1 MRLYLIRHGE
11 SETNR
16 TKQFTG
22 QTDVALTEL
31 GLRQAACVAGF
42 FQTIPLNAVYASD
55 LSRAM
60 DTARPTAQQH
70 GLAVQPEPDLRE
82 VYAGEWEG
90 HTFEELPGLFP
101 EGFRLWRDN
110 IGTSRCTGGESM
122 AEAVERADAALRR
135 IAAQHP
141 DDTVA
146 VASHG
151 GIIRGLIALWTL
163 GSVAAMRD
171 IEWSPNASVTEA
183 VFENGEFRVLRTGMT
198 EHLGKLV
205 TVLPGTV

>member
-11 SETNR
+11 SVTNR
-16 TKQFTG
+16 TKQFAG
-22 QTDVALTEL
+22 QTDVPLTEL
-31 GLRQAACVAGF
+31 GVQQAACVAEF
-42 FQTIPLNAVYASD
+42 LRTIPLDAVYASD

-60 DTARPTAQQH
+60 DTVRPAAQQH
-70 GLAVQPEPDLRE
+70 GLTVKPEPGLRE

-90 HTFEELPGLFP
+90 HTFDELPVLYP
-101 EGFRLWRDN
+101 EDFKLWRES
-110 IGTSRCTGGESM
+110 IGAARCTGGESM

-135 IAAQHP
+135 IAAQHL

-151 GIIRGLIALWTL
+151 GIIRGLIALWTT
-163 GSVAAMRD
+163 GSVTAMRD
-171 IEWSPNASVTEA
+171 IEWTPNASVTEA
-183 VFENGEFRVLRTGMT
+183 VFENGEVRVLRAGAT